1 MDKMEYLEG
10 LSGQIELLFDE
21 CVSGGG
27 KADRLEYIKA
37 ATELGELLFSIH
49 KHSQYEDLE

>member
-1 MDKMEYLEG
+1 MDNVKYLEG
-10 LSGQIELLFDE
+10 LSGQLELLFDE

-37 ATELGELLFSIH
+37 ATKLGELLFDIH